1 MNCTGR
7 RLAIYGAR
15 RPDLTLQTTD
25 LIHETYL
32 RLVDQRHVE
41 WQNRL
46 HFFAIAARL
55 MRRILVDHA
64 RERHAAK
71 RGASEVRLP
80 LDEAMW
86 VSTALDLD
94 FLALD

>member
-64 RERHAAK
+64 RSRNSLK
-71 RGASEVRLP
+71 RGAAREMVAFE
-80 LDEAMW
+80 EA
-86 VSTALDLD
+86 
-94 FLALD
+94 